1 MMQLSGKKS
10 RATLKIAIDA
20 VGIRGHGGA
29 AVLCE
34 LLLWLPKV
42 RPDWEWYVFILSR
55 NLREFD
61 DPAVSDKVTFEHMD
75 SGNKG
80 VSRLLWVNYSL
91 PKRLEKIKAD
101 VLFSFANMAPSRP
114 RIPQI
119 VYCHQANAFLPKG
132 LPIYAILKRARWWFM
147 RHQILRSTRASHAV
161 IVQTESMR
169 QTIAKVAPRL
179 REHIQ
184 VIPCG
189 YRTPSGNPIVRPEKA
204 SLIVNASRPR
214 LIYVSHPSEHKNHV
228 TLVRALPDI
237 VAAIPSACLLLTLAK
252 ERTDQYDYYVKMLQA
267 EAVSLGVEKH
277 IVWLGDIT
285 SDEVEFAL
293 RSSDLSVFP
302 SLSESF
308 GLGLVESMAAGCP
321 VAASNMPYA
330 HDVAGDAAEYF
341 DPTSPKSLSVSILKV
356 LTSTGCL
363 GDLRDRGLQKSGL
376 YRYDGIAETMALL
389 FEKTRTQG
397 GL

>member
-1 MMQLSGKKS
+1 
-10 RATLKIAIDA
+10 
-20 VGIRGHGGA
+20 
-29 AVLCE
+29 
-34 LLLWLPKV
+34 
-42 RPDWEWYVFILSR
+42 
-55 NLREFD
+55 
-61 DPAVSDKVTFEHMD
+61 
-75 SGNKG
+75 
-80 VSRLLWVNYSL
+80 
-91 PKRLEKIKAD
+91 
-101 VLFSFANMAPSRP
+101 
-114 RIPQI
+114 
-119 VYCHQANAFLPKG
+119 
-132 LPIYAILKRARWWFM
+132 
-147 RHQILRSTRASHAV
+147 
-161 IVQTESMR
+161 
-169 QTIAKVAPRL
+169 
-179 REHIQ
+179 
-184 VIPCG
+184 
-189 YRTPSGNPIVRPEKA
+189 
-204 SLIVNASRPR
+204 
-214 LIYVSHPSEHKNHV
+214 
-228 TLVRALPDI
+228 